1 MLEINIE
8 SANADIIKLARA
20 IELDLRRYLEN
31 PADYQSEY
39 LADTHACAE
48 MLLSE
53 LGTTPYEEDEAMGEE
68 E

>member
-1 MLEINIE
+1 MLEIENVTDV
-8 SANADIIKLARA
+8 ADVIRLARA
-20 IELDLRRYLEN
+20 IEIDLRRYLEN
-31 PADYQSEY
+31 PAEYQSEY

-53 LGTTPYEEDEAMGEE
+53 LGALPYEDDEALGEE

>member
-1 MLEINIE
+1 MLDNE
-8 SANADIIKLARA
+8 DIIKLARA

-48 MLLSE
+48 ALLGE
-53 LGTTPYEEDEAMGEE
+53 LGTTPYYEDEAMGESE
-68 E
+68 